1 MLELFRL
8 NGYLPLRFF
17 KIKLFFF
24 SFILTISVTSIS
36 FSQQSRLSK
45 AINYITEFISSDYY
59 NELKKTNSD
68 LALADTIYKRMLS
81 YEDYNYSE
89 ALFAL
94 TFAVIPYNKVHI
106 RIPVINSIVAYKL
119 PCAQEDVYEK
129 KNNNLPKRLFFDTP
143 TDEYGDKD
151 KLAHFFGSAY
161 ISFAQNFFDFGNVIG
176 YFVEVFEQDFEVQNA
191 IDQRD
196 LQTNNLGNIF
206 GELLKTNKNILPS
219 QVMIIRSLLFLRF
232 HI

>member
-1 MLELFRL
+1 M
-8 NGYLPLRFF
+8 RFL
-17 KIKLFFF
+17 KIKLLLL
-24 SFILTISVTSIS
+24 ILILSLSVTSIS

-45 AINYITEFISSDYY
+45 AINYITAFISSDYY
-59 NELKKTNSD
+59 NELKNTNND
-68 LALADTIYKRMLS
+68 LALTDTLYKRMLI
-81 YEDYNYSE
+81 YEDNNYSE

-94 TFAVIPYNKVHI
+94 TFAVIPYNEVHI
-106 RIPVINSIVAYKL
+106 KIPVINSVVIYRL
-119 PCAQEDVYEK
+119 PSAPENIYLK
-129 KNNNLPKRLFFDTP
+129 KNDNLPKRLFFDTP

-161 ISFAQNFFDFGNVIG
+161 ISYAQNFFDFGNVIG

-206 GELLKTNKNILPS
+206 GELLKTNNNILPS

>member
-1 MLELFRL
+1 
-8 NGYLPLRFF
+8 LRFL
-17 KIKLFFF
+17 KIKLLLL
-24 SFILTISVTSIS
+24 ILILSLSVTSIS

-45 AINYITEFISSDYY
+45 AINYITAFISSDYY
-59 NELKKTNSD
+59 NELKNTNND
-68 LALADTIYKRMLS
+68 LALTDTLYKRMLI
-81 YEDYNYSE
+81 YEDNNYSE

-94 TFAVIPYNKVHI
+94 TFAVIPYNEVHI
-106 RIPVINSIVAYKL
+106 KIPVINSVVIYRL
-119 PCAQEDVYEK
+119 PSAPENIYLK
-129 KNNNLPKRLFFDTP
+129 KNDNLPKRLFFDTP

-161 ISFAQNFFDFGNVIG
+161 ISYAQNFFDFGNVIG

-206 GELLKTNKNILPS
+206 GELLKTNNNILPS